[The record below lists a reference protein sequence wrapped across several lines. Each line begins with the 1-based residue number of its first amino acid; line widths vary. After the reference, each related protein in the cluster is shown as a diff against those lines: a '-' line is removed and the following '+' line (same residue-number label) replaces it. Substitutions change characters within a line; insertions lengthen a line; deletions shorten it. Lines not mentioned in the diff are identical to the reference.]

1 MLSNHHSSAMVWLS
15 IFLIVIAVD
24 SQAAKTPF
32 APVPKNQRALLK
44 KRLTAYTEA
53 FRKKDWSALYDLVP
67 EWNKSSVDG
76 KVKLDKGRFVRDMQD
91 TADAERLIKFTPVR
105 TEIAEWLKNLKLL
118 PGQKESPAGLLDI
131 YGCVEI
137 PDGNQTLKRI
147 GAVRAVWEHDNWYFT
162 TWASAYPS
170 EPCSHLSNPAWKPQ
184 SPLELDDPMPQ
195 LFCEIYT
202 CEV

>member
-1 MLSNHHSSAMVWLS
+1 MVWLS
-15 IFLIVIAVD
+15 IFLIVSAVD
-24 SQAAKTPF
+24 SQAAGTAF

-53 FRKKDWSALYDLVP
+53 FRKKDWSALYDLVSDTD
-67 EWNKSSVDG
+67 KLSVRDPN
-76 KVKLDKGRFVRDMQD
+76 VKLDRDRFARDMQD
-91 TADAERLIKFTPVR
+91 TADSERLIKFTPIR

-118 PGQKESPAGLLDI
+118 TGQKESSASLLDI

-137 PDGNQTLKRI
+137 PDENQTLKRI

-162 TWASAYPS
+162 TWALAEPP

-184 SPLELDDPMPQ
+184 SPLRLDEPMPQ
-195 LFCEIYT
+195 LFCVVYT
-202 CEV
+202 CEI